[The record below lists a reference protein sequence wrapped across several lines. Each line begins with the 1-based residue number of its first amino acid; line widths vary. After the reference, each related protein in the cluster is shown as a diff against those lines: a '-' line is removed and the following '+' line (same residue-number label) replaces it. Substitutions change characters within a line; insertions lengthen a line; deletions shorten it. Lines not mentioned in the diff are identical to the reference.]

1 MLKYKD
7 FILEN
12 PIFAI
17 LKNIKWQSKEE
28 ITVFLERLVKQNQ

>member
-12 PIFAI
+12 PILAI

-28 ITVFLERLVKQNQ
+28 ITVFLERLVNQNQ